1 MKGYI
6 KMVII
11 ISIFVSMIAC
21 KYSNCEFDTIFMY
34 VSIATQLL
42 DTYIQF
48 KYTHYKSNRD
58 TNDKVTKSD
67 KTNTY
72 IG

>member
-1 MKGYI
+1 
-6 KMVII
+6 MVII

-21 KYSNCEFDTIFMY
+21 KYSNYKFDTIFMY
-34 VSIATQLL
+34 VLIATQLL
-42 DTYIQF
+42 DAYMQF
-48 KYTHYKSNRD
+48 KNIHYKSNRD

-67 KTNTY
+67 KTNTH